1 MEFEETAAADT
12 PAMENAGAAAE
23 TAAENAM
30 TEEIKAVPM
39 DASAETSDG
48 GFDALDKEA
57 EAGAENAPAQTRGE
71 RPRRTPPPVKPASPE
86 SMDEA
91 RNVLA
96 HMFDFL
102 GIDANIRV
110 ENKPRSV
117 NLYVT
122 TEEPGRVI
130 GHHGKTLENLQLIVN
145 RIMQK
150 TDSEFPKLYIDM
162 DCPRD
167 RRTERRI
174 ERAERSENGE
184 RAEQRPERGERRGER
199 GERGERPRRDFR
211 GGRGERRDRFEGG
224 RGSFSH
230 DDVLRQQALD
240 AAKEV
245 HQWGSPKTLPPMNSH
260 DRRIVHI
267 TLEGDTGLT
276 TNSIGD
282 GEKRSVVI
290 ALKEEVNA

>member
-1 MEFEETAAADT
+1 ME
-12 PAMENAGAAAE
+12 
-23 TAAENAM
+23 
-30 TEEIKAVPM
+30 
-39 DASAETSDG
+39 
-48 GFDALDKEA
+48 
-57 EAGAENAPAQTRGE
+57 
-71 RPRRTPPPVKPASPE
+71 
-86 SMDEA
+86 EA

-117 NLYVT
+117 NLYVS

-162 DCPRD
+162 EGPR
-167 RRTERRI
+167 ERRS
-174 ERAERSENGE
+174 ERRSE
-184 RAEQRPERGERRGER
+184 RTDRVERGERS
-199 GERGERPRRDFR
+199 ERGERPRREF
-211 GGRGERRDRFEGG
+211 RGERKDRFEGR
-224 RGSFSH
+224 RGSSFSH
-230 DDVLRQQALD
+230 DEVLRQQALD

-245 HQWGSPKTLPPMNSH
+245 HQWGAPKTLPPMNSH

-267 TLEGDTGLT
+267 TLEDDAALT

>member
-1 MEFEETAAADT
+1 MELEENAAAST
-12 PAMENAGAAAE
+12 QAMESAAAEAAAE
-23 TAAENAM
+23 TV
-30 TEEIKAVPM
+30 TTDEIKAVPM
-39 DASAETSDG
+39 DASADTNDV
-48 GFDALDKEA
+48 GFDEIDKNSES
-57 EAGAENAPAQTRGE
+57 AQTRAE
-71 RPRRTPPPVKPASPE
+71 RPRRNPPPVKPASQE
-86 SMDEA
+86 SMEEA
-91 RNVLA
+91 RSVLA

-117 NLYVT
+117 NLYVS

-162 DCPRD
+162 EGPRE

-174 ERAERSENGE
+174 ERTDRV
-184 RAEQRPERGERRGER
+184 ERGNRTDRVER
-199 GERGERPRRDFR
+199 GDRPRREF
-211 GGRGERRDRFEGG
+211 RGERRDRFEGG
-224 RGSFSH
+224 RGSSFSH
-230 DDVLRQQALD
+230 DEVLRQQALD

-245 HQWGSPKTLPPMNSH
+245 HQWGAPKTLPPMNSH

-267 TLEGDTGLT
+267 TLEGDTALT

>member
-1 MEFEETAAADT
+1 MDLEETAAADNQ
-12 PAMENAGAAAE
+12 AMENAAAE
-23 TAAENAM
+23 TA
-30 TEEIKAVPM
+30 TETAATDEIKAVPM
-39 DASAETSDG
+39 DDASTGTNDG
-48 GFDALDKEA
+48 GFDENEKNP
-57 EAGAENAPAQTRGE
+57 EAGAEAPAKTRDE
-71 RPRRTPPPVKPASPE
+71 RPRRNPPPVKPASQE
-86 SMDEA
+86 SMEEA
-91 RNVLA
+91 RSVLA

-117 NLYVT
+117 NLYVS

-162 DCPRD
+162 EGPR
-167 RRTERRI
+167 ERRS
-174 ERAERSENGE
+174 ERRSE
-184 RAEQRPERGERRGER
+184 RTDRVERGERS
-199 GERGERPRRDFR
+199 ERGERPRREF
-211 GGRGERRDRFEGG
+211 RGERRDRDRFEGR
-224 RGSFSH
+224 RGSSFSR
-230 DDVLRQQALD
+230 DEVLRQQALD

-245 HQWGSPKTLPPMNSH
+245 HQWGAPKTLPPMNSH

-267 TLEGDTGLT
+267 TLEGDTALT

>member
-1 MEFEETAAADT
+1 MDYEENAAAADQ
-12 PAMENAGAAAE
+12 AMENAGAAPE
-23 TAAENAM
+23 NAAENAM
-30 TEEIKAVPM
+30 TDEIRAVPM
-39 DASAETSDG
+39 DGAAEPGENNGFEEAAQAAGSDT
-48 GFDALDKEA
+48 A
-57 EAGAENAPAQTRGE
+57 RRE
-71 RPRRTPPPVKPASPE
+71 RPRRPAPPPVKPASPE
-86 SMDEA
+86 SMEEA
-91 RNVLA
+91 RSVLA

-102 GIDANIRV
+102 GIDANVRV

-117 NLYVT
+117 NLYVS

-162 DCPRD
+162 DGNR
-167 RRTERRI
+167 ERRS
-174 ERAERSENGE
+174 ERGE
-184 RAEQRPERGERRGER
+184 RRERPEREHGERPERRERPERGERRE
-199 GERGERPRRDFR
+199 RRDFR
-211 GGRGERRDRFEGG
+211 SDRRERFDGRRS
-224 RGSFSH
+224 SFSH

-245 HQWGSPKTLPPMNSH
+245 HQWGAPKTLPPMNSH

-267 TLEGDTGLT
+267 TLEGDTALT

-282 GEKRSVVI
+282 GENRSVVI

>member
-1 MEFEETAAADT
+1 MEFEENAPADAQ
-12 PAMENAGAAAE
+12 AMENANPASETVAADEIKTVPMDSAEENGEFGEQSEKAGTDAAAE
-23 TAAENAM
+23 
-30 TEEIKAVPM
+30 
-39 DASAETSDG
+39 SA
-48 GFDALDKEA
+48 
-57 EAGAENAPAQTRGE
+57 RRE
-71 RPRRTPPPVKPASPE
+71 RPRRPAPPPVKPASAE
-86 SMDEA
+86 SMEEA
-91 RNVLA
+91 RSVLS

-102 GIDANIRV
+102 GIDANVRV

-117 NLYVT
+117 NLYVS

-162 DCPRD
+162 DGNR
-167 RRTERRI
+167 ERRERPERR
-174 ERAERSENGE
+174 ERAERPE
-184 RAEQRPERGERRGER
+184 RESRGERSER
-199 GERGERPRRDFR
+199 PPRRD
-211 GGRGERRDRFEGG
+211 RGERRDRGDRFDGG
-224 RGSFSH
+224 RRSSFSH
-230 DDVLRQQALD
+230 DEVLRQQALD

-267 TLEGDTGLT
+267 TLESDTALT

-282 GEKRSVVI
+282 GENRSVVI
-290 ALKEEVNA
+290 ALKDEVNA

>member
-1 MEFEETAAADT
+1 MEFEENAAAEEQ
-12 PAMENAGAAAE
+12 AMGNAGAAAE
-23 TAAENAM
+23 TAEE
-30 TEEIKAVPM
+30 TVTTDEIKAVPM
-39 DASAETSDG
+39 DA
-48 GFDALDKEA
+48 
-57 EAGAENAPAQTRGE
+57 AENAEGAGFDETEKTAAKAADRAE
-71 RPRRTPPPVKPASPE
+71 RPRKTPPPVKPASPE
-86 SMDEA
+86 SMEEA
-91 RNVLA
+91 RSVLA

-117 NLYVT
+117 NLYVS

-162 DCPRD
+162 DGSRERRE
-167 RRTERRI
+167 RRTERT
-174 ERAERSENGE
+174 EREERPGRREF
-184 RAEQRPERGERRGER
+184 RGER
-199 GERGERPRRDFR
+199 GERSGRREF
-211 GGRGERRDRFEGG
+211 RGERGDRRERFDGG
-224 RGSFSH
+224 RRSSFSH
-230 DDVLRQQALD
+230 DEVLRQQALD

-245 HQWGSPKTLPPMNSH
+245 HQWGAPKTLPPMNSH

-267 TLEGDTGLT
+267 TLEGDDALT

-282 GEKRSVVI
+282 GENRSVVI

>member
-1 MEFEETAAADT
+1 MELEETAAADT
-12 PAMENAGAAAE
+12 QAMENAGAAAE
-23 TAAENAM
+23 TAAETVA
-30 TEEIKAVPM
+30 TDEIKAVPM
-39 DASAETSDG
+39 DDASAESNDG
-48 GFDALDKEA
+48 GFDEIDKNSDA
-57 EAGAENAPAQTRGE
+57 VQTRAE
-71 RPRRTPPPVKPASPE
+71 RPRRNPPPVKPASRE
-86 SMDEA
+86 SMEEA
-91 RNVLA
+91 RSVLA

-110 ENKPRSV
+110 ENKSRSV
-117 NLYVT
+117 NLYVS

-162 DCPRD
+162 EGPR
-167 RRTERRI
+167 ERRS
-174 ERAERSENGE
+174 ERRSE
-184 RAEQRPERGERRGER
+184 RTDRVERGDRP
-199 GERGERPRRDFR
+199 ERGERPRREF
-211 GGRGERRDRFEGG
+211 RGERRDRFEGG
-224 RGSFSH
+224 RKSSFSH
-230 DDVLRQQALD
+230 DEVLRQQALD

-245 HQWGSPKTLPPMNSH
+245 HQWGAPKTLPPMNSH

-267 TLEGDTGLT
+267 TLEDDAALT

>member
-1 MEFEETAAADT
+1 MELEETSAADNQ
-12 PAMENAGAAAE
+12 ALENAGAATE
-23 TAAENAM
+23 TAAE
-30 TEEIKAVPM
+30 TVTTDEIKAVPM
-39 DASAETSDG
+39 DNASAETNDG
-48 GFDALDKEA
+48 DFDETGKEP
-57 EAGAENAPAQTRGE
+57 EARGE
-71 RPRRTPPPVKPASPE
+71 RPRRTPPPVKPASQE
-86 SMDEA
+86 SMEEA

-117 NLYVT
+117 NLYVS

-162 DCPRD
+162 DGNR
-167 RRTERRI
+167 ER
-174 ERAERSENGE
+174 RAERRAERGE
-184 RAEQRPERGERRGER
+184 RPERSERPERGERRPER
-199 GERGERPRRDFR
+199 GERSGRSREFR
-211 GGRGERRDRFEGG
+211 GERGERRDRFEGG
-224 RGSFSH
+224 RRSSFSH
-230 DDVLRQQALD
+230 DEMLRQQALD

-267 TLEGDTGLT
+267 TLEGDADLT

-282 GEKRSVVI
+282 GENRSVVI

>member
-1 MEFEETAAADT
+1 MELEENAAADT
-12 PAMENAGAAAE
+12 QAMENAGAATE
-23 TAAENAM
+23 TAAE
-30 TEEIKAVPM
+30 TVTTDEIKAVPL
-39 DASAETSDG
+39 DNASAETNDG
-48 GFDALDKEA
+48 GFDETGKEP
-57 EAGAENAPAQTRGE
+57 EARGE
-71 RPRRTPPPVKPASPE
+71 RPRRTPPPVKPASQE
-86 SMDEA
+86 SMEEA

-117 NLYVT
+117 NLYVS

-167 RRTERRI
+167 RRQERS
-174 ERAERSENGE
+174 AERSERPE
-184 RAEQRPERGERRGER
+184 RPERGERRT
-199 GERGERPRRDFR
+199 ERGERPARREFR
-211 GGRGERRDRFEGG
+211 GERGERRDRFDGG
-224 RGSFSH
+224 RKSSFSH

-267 TLEGDTGLT
+267 TLEEDAALT

>member
-1 MEFEETAAADT
+1 MEFEENT
-12 PAMENAGAAAE
+12 PADAQTMENASPAENVAAE
-23 TAAENAM
+23 
-30 TEEIKAVPM
+30 EIRTVPM
-39 DASAETSDG
+39 DSAEEDG
-48 GFDALDKEA
+48 DFAEKSEKAGTDAA
-57 EAGAENAPAQTRGE
+57 TGTGPARGE
-71 RPRRTPPPVKPASPE
+71 RSRRPAPPPVKPASAE
-86 SMDEA
+86 SMEEA
-91 RNVLA
+91 RSVLA

-102 GIDANIRV
+102 GIDANVRV

-117 NLYVT
+117 NLYVST
-122 TEEPGRVI
+122 DEPGRVI

-162 DCPRD
+162 DVNRERRERPER
-167 RRTERRI
+167 RERTER
-174 ERAERSENGE
+174 
-184 RAEQRPERGERRGER
+184 PEREFRGER
-199 GERGERPRRDFR
+199 GERGERSER
-211 GGRGERRDRFEGG
+211 GGRREYRGERRDRGDRFDGG
-224 RGSFSH
+224 RRSSFSR

-267 TLEGDTGLT
+267 TLESDTALT

-282 GEKRSVVI
+282 GENRSVVI
-290 ALKEEVNA
+290 ALKDEVNA

>member
-1 MEFEETAAADT
+1 MELEETAAADT
-12 PAMENAGAAAE
+12 QAMENAGAAAE
-23 TAAENAM
+23 TAAE
-30 TEEIKAVPM
+30 TVTTDEIKAVPM
-39 DASAETSDG
+39 DASAETNDG
-48 GFDALDKEA
+48 GFDEIDK
-57 EAGAENAPAQTRGE
+57 NNDTAQSRGE
-71 RPRRTPPPVKPASPE
+71 HPRRNPPPVKPASQE
-86 SMDEA
+86 SMEEA
-91 RNVLA
+91 RSVLA

-117 NLYVT
+117 NLYVS

-162 DCPRD
+162 EGPR
-167 RRTERRI
+167 ERRS
-174 ERAERSENGE
+174 ERRSERTDRGEHGERS
-184 RAEQRPERGERRGER
+184 
-199 GERGERPRRDFR
+199 ERGERPRREF
-211 GGRGERRDRFEGG
+211 RGERRDRFEGR
-224 RGSFSH
+224 RGSSFSH

-240 AAKEV
+240 AAKDV
-245 HQWGSPKTLPPMNSH
+245 HQWGAPKTLPPMNSH

-267 TLEGDTGLT
+267 TLEDDAALT
-276 TNSIGD
+276 TNSVGD

>member
-1 MEFEETAAADT
+1 MELEETAAADT
-12 PAMENAGAAAE
+12 QAMENAGAATEAAE
-23 TAAENAM
+23 TA
-30 TEEIKAVPM
+30 TTDEIKAVPM
-39 DASAETSDG
+39 DDASAADDG
-48 GFDALDKEA
+48 GFDEIDKSNET
-57 EAGAENAPAQTRGE
+57 AQPRAE
-71 RPRRTPPPVKPASPE
+71 RPRRNPPPVKPASQE
-86 SMDEA
+86 SMEEA
-91 RNVLA
+91 RSVLA
-96 HMFDFL
+96 HMLDFL

-117 NLYVT
+117 NLYVS

-162 DCPRD
+162 EGPR
-167 RRTERRI
+167 ERRS
-174 ERAERSENGE
+174 ERRSERTDRVERGGERS
-184 RAEQRPERGERRGER
+184 
-199 GERGERPRRDFR
+199 ERGERPRREFR
-211 GGRGERRDRFEGG
+211 SERRDRFEGR
-224 RGSFSH
+224 RGSSFSH
-230 DDVLRQQALD
+230 DEVLRQQALD

-245 HQWGSPKTLPPMNSH
+245 HQWGAPKTLPPMNSH

-267 TLEGDTGLT
+267 TLEDDAALT
-276 TNSIGD
+276 TNSVGD

>member
-1 MEFEETAAADT
+1 MELEETAAADSQAT
-12 PAMENAGAAAE
+12 ENAGAAAE
-23 TAAENAM
+23 AAE
-30 TEEIKAVPM
+30 TVTTDEIKAVPM
-39 DASAETSDG
+39 DASAETTDG
-48 GFDALDKEA
+48 GFDEIDRNNDA
-57 EAGAENAPAQTRGE
+57 AQTRGE
-71 RPRRTPPPVKPASPE
+71 RPRRNPPPVKPASRE
-86 SMDEA
+86 SMEEA
-91 RNVLA
+91 RSVLA

-110 ENKPRSV
+110 ENKSRSV
-117 NLYVT
+117 NLYVS

-162 DCPRD
+162 EGPR
-167 RRTERRI
+167 ERRS
-174 ERAERSENGE
+174 ERRPERSERSE
-184 RAEQRPERGERRGER
+184 RPRREFRGERRER
-199 GERGERPRRDFR
+199 FDGRRGS
-211 GGRGERRDRFEGG
+211 
-224 RGSFSH
+224 SFSH
-230 DDVLRQQALD
+230 DEVLRQQALD

-245 HQWGSPKTLPPMNSH
+245 HQWGAPKTLPPMNSH

-267 TLEGDTGLT
+267 TLEDDTALT

>member
-1 MEFEETAAADT
+1 MELEETAAADT
-12 PAMENAGAAAE
+12 QAMENAGAAAE
-23 TAAENAM
+23 TAAENV
-30 TEEIKAVPM
+30 TTDEIKAVPM
-39 DASAETSDG
+39 DDASAETNDG
-48 GFDALDKEA
+48 GFDEIEKNSDA
-57 EAGAENAPAQTRGE
+57 AQTRAE
-71 RPRRTPPPVKPASPE
+71 RPRRNPPPVKPASRE
-86 SMDEA
+86 SMEEA
-91 RNVLA
+91 RSVLA

-110 ENKPRSV
+110 ENKSRSV
-117 NLYVT
+117 NLYVS

-162 DCPRD
+162 EGPR
-167 RRTERRI
+167 ERRS
-174 ERAERSENGE
+174 ERRSERTDRVE
-184 RAEQRPERGERRGER
+184 RGDRPERS
-199 GERGERPRRDFR
+199 ERPRREF
-211 GGRGERRDRFEGG
+211 RGERRDRFEGG
-224 RGSFSH
+224 RKSSFSH
-230 DDVLRQQALD
+230 DEVLRQQALD

-245 HQWGSPKTLPPMNSH
+245 HQWGAPKTLPPMNSH

-267 TLEGDTGLT
+267 TLEGDTALT

>member
-1 MEFEETAAADT
+1 MELEENAAVENQAK
-12 PAMENAGAAAE
+12 ENAGTAAE
-23 TAAENAM
+23 TA
-30 TEEIKAVPM
+30 TESVTTDEIKAVPM
-39 DASAETSDG
+39 GNASTETNNS
-48 GFDALDKEA
+48 GFDEIDKEA
-57 EAGAENAPAQTRGE
+57 DADTDTPQARGE
-71 RPRRTPPPVKPASPE
+71 RARRTPPPIKPASPE
-86 SMDEA
+86 SMEEA
-91 RNVLA
+91 RSVLA

-117 NLYVT
+117 NLYVS

-162 DCPRD
+162 EGPRE
-167 RRTERRI
+167 RRQERTSERTERSD
-174 ERAERSENGE
+174 RSD
-184 RAEQRPERGERRGER
+184 RPERGERRM
-199 GERGERPRRDFR
+199 ERGERPARREF
-211 GGRGERRDRFEGG
+211 RGERRDRFDGG
-224 RGSFSH
+224 RRSSFSH

-267 TLEGDTGLT
+267 TLEGDSALT

>member
-1 MEFEETAAADT
+1 MDLEETAAAENQ
-12 PAMENAGAAAE
+12 AMENAGAAAE
-23 TAAENAM
+23 SAAESV
-30 TEEIKAVPM
+30 TDEIKAVPM
-39 DASAETSDG
+39 DGAAKTNEG
-48 GFDALDKEA
+48 GFDETEKETES
-57 EAGAENAPAQTRGE
+57 EAAAQPRGE
-71 RPRRTPPPVKPASPE
+71 RPRRTPPPVKPASQE
-86 SMDEA
+86 SMEEA
-91 RNVLA
+91 RSVLA
-96 HMFDFL
+96 HLFDFL

-117 NLYVT
+117 NLYVS

-162 DCPRD
+162 DGSR
-167 RRTERRI
+167 ERRA
-174 ERAERSENGE
+174 ERRSAERSE
-184 RAEQRPERGERRGER
+184 RPERGERRTS
-199 GERGERPRRDFR
+199 ERGERPARREF
-211 GGRGERRDRFEGG
+211 RGERRDRFDGG
-224 RGSFSH
+224 RRSSFSR

-267 TLEGDTGLT
+267 TLEGDSALT

-282 GEKRSVVI
+282 GENRSVVI
-290 ALKEEVNA
+290 ALKEEVNI

>member
-1 MEFEETAAADT
+1 MELEENAAAENQ
-12 PAMENAGAAAE
+12 AMENESAAAE
-23 TAAENAM
+23 TAPE
-30 TEEIKAVPM
+30 TVTTDGIKAVPM
-39 DASAETSDG
+39 DASENNDD
-48 GFDALDKEA
+48 GFDEIEKDTES
-57 EAGAENAPAQTRGE
+57 GANTAAQHRTE
-71 RPRRTPPPVKPASPE
+71 RPRRTPPQVKPASPE
-86 SMDEA
+86 SMEEA
-91 RNVLA
+91 RSVLA

-102 GIDANIRV
+102 GIDANVRV

-162 DCPRD
+162 DGSRE
-167 RRTERRI
+167 RRTERRV
-174 ERAERSENGE
+174 ERTENAGQGE
-184 RAEQRPERGERRGER
+184 RRTDRGERSG
-199 GERGERPRRDFR
+199 RREF
-211 GGRGERRDRFEGG
+211 RGERRDRFDG
-224 RGSFSH
+224 RRSSFSH

-245 HQWGSPKTLPPMNSH
+245 HQWGAPKTLPPMNSH

-267 TLEGDTGLT
+267 TLESDPALT

-282 GEKRSVVI
+282 GENRSVVI
-290 ALKEEVNA
+290 ALKEGVNA

>member
-1 MEFEETAAADT
+1 MEFEENAAAGNQ
-12 PAMENAGAAAE
+12 AMENADAAAEAAAE
-23 TAAENAM
+23 TV
-30 TEEIKAVPM
+30 TTDEIKAVPM
-39 DASAETSDG
+39 DAAEKNDS
-48 GFDALDKEA
+48 GFDKFEQAA
-57 EAGAENAPAQTRGE
+57 EDGAKTAAQPRAE
-71 RPRRTPPPVKPASPE
+71 RPRRTPPPVKPASQE
-86 SMDEA
+86 SMEEA

-102 GIDANIRV
+102 GIDANIRM

-117 NLYVT
+117 NLYVS

-162 DCPRD
+162 DGSR
-167 RRTERRI
+167 ERRA
-174 ERAERSENGE
+174 ERRAERSENAGH
-184 RAEQRPERGERRGER
+184 GERRISSD
-199 GERGERPRRDFR
+199 RGERPARREFREER
-211 GGRGERRDRFEGG
+211 GGRRERFDGG
-224 RGSFSH
+224 RRSSSFSH
-230 DDVLRQQALD
+230 DEVLRQQALD

-267 TLEGDTGLT
+267 TLESDTALT

-282 GEKRSVVI
+282 GENRSVVI

>member
-1 MEFEETAAADT
+1 MEIEENAAADA

-23 TAAENAM
+23 TAAENV
-30 TEEIKAVPM
+30 TTDEIKAVPM
-39 DASAETSDG
+39 DASAETNDG
-48 GFDALDKEA
+48 GFDELDKES
-57 EAGAENAPAQTRGE
+57 EAGTENTPAQARGE

-117 NLYVT
+117 NLYVS

-167 RRTERRI
+167 RRQERS
-174 ERAERSENGE
+174 AERSERPE
-184 RAEQRPERGERRGER
+184 RPERGERRT
-199 GERGERPRRDFR
+199 ERGERPARREF
-211 GGRGERRDRFEGG
+211 RGERRDRFDGG
-224 RGSFSH
+224 RKSSFSH

-267 TLEGDTGLT
+267 TLEGDDALT

>member
-1 MEFEETAAADT
+1 MEPEENAAAEEQ
-12 PAMENAGAAAE
+12 AMGNAGAAAE
-23 TAAENAM
+23 TAEE
-30 TEEIKAVPM
+30 TVTTDEIKAVPM
-39 DASAETSDG
+39 DSPVEND
-48 GFDALDKEA
+48 
-57 EAGAENAPAQTRGE
+57 ENAGIDGVEQAAAMPDRAD
-71 RPRRTPPPVKPASPE
+71 RPRRTPPPVKPASQE
-86 SMDEA
+86 SMEEA
-91 RNVLA
+91 RSVLA

-102 GIDANIRV
+102 GIDASIRV
-110 ENKPRSV
+110 ESKPRSV
-117 NLYVT
+117 NLFVS

-162 DCPRD
+162 DGSRD
-167 RRTERRI
+167 RRER
-174 ERAERSENGE
+174 RAERGE
-184 RAEQRPERGERRGER
+184 RPERSVRRPERGERRGER
-199 GERGERPRRDFR
+199 SGRREFRGERPERGERDGRRS
-211 GGRGERRDRFEGG
+211 
-224 RGSFSH
+224 SFSH

-245 HQWGSPKTLPPMNSH
+245 HQWGAPKTLPPMNSH

-267 TLEGDTGLT
+267 TLEGDDALT

-282 GEKRSVVI
+282 GENRSVVI

>member
-1 MEFEETAAADT
+1 MELEETAAADT
-12 PAMENAGAAAE
+12 QAMENAGAAAE
-23 TAAENAM
+23 AAAE
-30 TEEIKAVPM
+30 TVTTDEIKAVPM
-39 DASAETSDG
+39 DNASAETNNG
-48 GFDALDKEA
+48 GFDEKDSE
-57 EAGAENAPAQTRGE
+57 PRGE

-86 SMDEA
+86 SMEEA

-117 NLYVT
+117 NLYVS

-162 DCPRD
+162 EGPRE
-167 RRTERRI
+167 RRQERTSERTERSD
-174 ERAERSENGE
+174 RSD
-184 RAEQRPERGERRGER
+184 RPERGERRM
-199 GERGERPRRDFR
+199 ERGERPARREF
-211 GGRGERRDRFEGG
+211 RGERRDRFDGG
-224 RGSFSH
+224 RRSSFSH

-267 TLEGDTGLT
+267 TLEGDSALT

>member
-1 MEFEETAAADT
+1 MELEDNAAANEL
-12 PAMENAGAAAE
+12 ASENAKAAAE
-23 TAAENAM
+23 TAEESVAAD
-30 TEEIKAVPM
+30 EIKAVPM
-39 DASAETSDG
+39 DVPAPEAD
-48 GFDALDKEA
+48 GFDELDKKEEDRPVRA
-57 EAGAENAPAQTRGE
+57 E
-71 RPRRTPPPVKPASPE
+71 RPRRTPPPVKPASAE
-86 SMDEA
+86 SMEEA

-117 NLYVT
+117 NLFVS

-162 DCPRD
+162 DGNR
-167 RRTERRI
+167 EH
-174 ERAERSENGE
+174 RAER
-184 RAEQRPERGERRGER
+184 RA
-199 GERGERPRRDFR
+199 ERGERPEREHGDRRE
-211 GGRGERRDRFEGG
+211 RGERPARREYRDRGN
-224 RGSFSH
+224 RDHRSSFSH

-245 HQWGSPKTLPPMNSH
+245 HQWGAPKTLPPMNAH

-267 TLEGDTGLT
+267 TLEGDTALT

-282 GEKRSVVI
+282 GESRSVVI

>member
-1 MEFEETAAADT
+1 MELEETAAADQ
-12 PAMENAGAAAE
+12 AMENAGAATEAAE
-23 TAAENAM
+23 TV
-30 TEEIKAVPM
+30 TTDEIKAVPM
-39 DASAETSDG
+39 DASAEANDG
-48 GFDALDKEA
+48 GFDEIEKNNDA
-57 EAGAENAPAQTRGE
+57 AQTRAE
-71 RPRRTPPPVKPASPE
+71 RPRRTPPPVKPASQE
-86 SMDEA
+86 SMEEA

-117 NLYVT
+117 NLYVS

-162 DCPRD
+162 EGPR
-167 RRTERRI
+167 ERRS
-174 ERAERSENGE
+174 ERRSE
-184 RAEQRPERGERRGER
+184 RTDRVERGERS
-199 GERGERPRRDFR
+199 ERGERPRREF
-211 GGRGERRDRFEGG
+211 RGERKDRFEGR
-224 RGSFSH
+224 RGSSFSH
-230 DDVLRQQALD
+230 DEVLRQQALD

-245 HQWGSPKTLPPMNSH
+245 HQWGAPKTLPPMNSH

-267 TLEGDTGLT
+267 TLEDDAALT

>member
-1 MEFEETAAADT
+1 MELEENAAADNQ
-12 PAMENAGAAAE
+12 AMENAGAAE
-23 TAAENAM
+23 VTAAE
-30 TEEIKAVPM
+30 TVTSDEIKAVPM
-39 DASAETSDG
+39 DSSAEKNDG
-48 GFDALDKEA
+48 RFEEA
-57 EAGAENAPAQTRGE
+57 EQKADAGANGASTRRNE
-71 RPRRTPPPVKPASPE
+71 RPRRTPPPVKPASRE

-91 RNVLA
+91 RSVLA

-117 NLYVT
+117 NLYVS

-162 DCPRD
+162 DGSR
-167 RRTERRI
+167 ERRA
-174 ERAERSENGE
+174 ERAE
-184 RAEQRPERGERRGER
+184 RPERGERRAER
-199 GERGERPRRDFR
+199 GGDRGERPSRRDR
-211 GGRGERRDRFEGG
+211 DSRDERRDRFDGG
-224 RGSFSH
+224 RKSSFSH

-245 HQWGSPKTLPPMNSH
+245 HQWGTAKTLPPMNSH

-267 TLEGDTGLT
+267 TLENDPALT

-282 GEKRSVVI
+282 GENRSVVI

>member
-1 MEFEETAAADT
+1 MELEENAAADNQAMGNAGAAEETAAETVTAD
-12 PAMENAGAAAE
+12 
-23 TAAENAM
+23 
-30 TEEIKAVPM
+30 EIKAVPM
-39 DASAETSDG
+39 DSSAEKKDG
-48 GFDALDKEA
+48 GFDETEQQA
-57 EAGAENAPAQTRGE
+57 EAGANAA
-71 RPRRTPPPVKPASPE
+71 PRRNERSRKTPPPVKPASQE

-91 RNVLA
+91 RSVLA

-117 NLYVT
+117 NLYIS

-162 DCPRD
+162 DGSRD
-167 RRTERRI
+167 RR
-174 ERAERSENGE
+174 A
-184 RAEQRPERGERRGER
+184 ERGERSER
-199 GERGERPRRDFR
+199 GDRRGERPARRDR
-211 GGRGERRDRFEGG
+211 DSRDERRDRFEGG
-224 RGSFSH
+224 RKSSFSH

-245 HQWGSPKTLPPMNSH
+245 HQWGTAKTLPPMNSH

-267 TLEGDTGLT
+267 TLENDPALT

-282 GEKRSVVI
+282 GENRSVVI

>member
-1 MEFEETAAADT
+1 MEPEENAAAAEQ
-12 PAMENAGAAAE
+12 AMENAEAAVE
-23 TAAENAM
+23 TAEDAV
-30 TEEIKAVPM
+30 TTDEIKAVPI
-39 DASAETSDG
+39 DSAETNDAG
-48 GFDALDKEA
+48 GFDE
-57 EAGAENAPAQTRGE
+57 PAVKDQATREQQTVRSE
-71 RPRRTPPPVKPASPE
+71 RPRRTPPPVKPASQE
-86 SMDEA
+86 SMEEA
-91 RNVLA
+91 RSVLA

-102 GIDANIRV
+102 GIDADIRV

-117 NLYVT
+117 NLFVS

-162 DCPRD
+162 EGSR
-167 RRTERRI
+167 ERRQ
-174 ERAERSENGE
+174 ERAER
-184 RAEQRPERGERRGER
+184 PERSEHHMER
-199 GERGERPRRDFR
+199 GDRPARREFRDHGDRDRRERF
-211 GGRGERRDRFEGG
+211 GGRRS
-224 RGSFSH
+224 SFSR
-230 DDVLRQQALD
+230 DEVLRQQALD

-245 HQWGSPKTLPPMNSH
+245 HQWGTPKTLPPMNSH

-267 TLEGDTGLT
+267 TLEGDAALT

-282 GEKRSVVI
+282 GENRSVVI

>member
-1 MEFEETAAADT
+1 MELEENAAANNQ
-12 PAMENAGAAAE
+12 AMENAGAAAE
-23 TAAENAM
+23 AAAE
-30 TEEIKAVPM
+30 TVTTDEIMAVPM
-39 DASAETSDG
+39 DNAAAETNDG
-48 GFDALDKEA
+48 GFDEIKDSEA
-57 EAGAENAPAQTRGE
+57 RGE
-71 RPRRTPPPVKPASPE
+71 RPRRTPPPVKPASQE
-86 SMDEA
+86 SMEEA

-117 NLYVT
+117 NLYVS

-162 DCPRD
+162 EGPR
-167 RRTERRI
+167 ERRS
-174 ERAERSENGE
+174 ERRSE
-184 RAEQRPERGERRGER
+184 RTDRVERGERS
-199 GERGERPRRDFR
+199 ERGERPRREF
-211 GGRGERRDRFEGG
+211 RGERRDRDRFEGR
-224 RGSFSH
+224 RGSSFSH
-230 DDVLRQQALD
+230 DEVLRQQALD

-245 HQWGSPKTLPPMNSH
+245 HQWGAPKTLPPMNSH

-267 TLEGDTGLT
+267 TLEDDAALT

>member
-1 MEFEETAAADT
+1 MEFEENAAAGNQ
-12 PAMENAGAAAE
+12 AMENAGAAAE
-23 TAAENAM
+23 TA
-30 TEEIKAVPM
+30 TEPVTTDEIKTVPIDAV
-39 DASAETSDG
+39 EQNDG
-48 GFDALDKEA
+48 GFDGPGQTEDGAKAAAQPRA
-57 EAGAENAPAQTRGE
+57 ERS
-71 RPRRTPPPVKPASPE
+71 RRTPPPVKPASQE
-86 SMDEA
+86 SMEDA
-91 RNVLA
+91 RSVLA

-117 NLYVT
+117 NLYVS

-162 DCPRD
+162 DGSR
-167 RRTERRI
+167 ERRA
-174 ERAERSENGE
+174 ERRAERSENAG
-184 RAEQRPERGERRGER
+184 GERRSD
-199 GERGERPRRDFR
+199 RGERPARREFREER
-211 GGRGERRDRFEGG
+211 GGRRDRFDGS
-224 RGSFSH
+224 RRSSFSH
-230 DDVLRQQALD
+230 DEVLRQQALD

-267 TLEGDTGLT
+267 TLESDTALT

-282 GEKRSVVI
+282 GENRSVVI

>member
-1 MEFEETAAADT
+1 MELEENAADGN
-12 PAMENAGAAAE
+12 PAMENAAEAAAASE
-23 TAAENAM
+23 SVTAD
-30 TEEIKAVPM
+30 EIKTVPM
-39 DASAETSDG
+39 DESAEKNNG
-48 GFDALDKEA
+48 GFDEIEQKS
-57 EAGAENAPAQTRGE
+57 EAGANAAAPHRGE
-71 RPRRTPPPVKPASPE
+71 RARRTPPPVKPASPE
-86 SMDEA
+86 SMEEA

-117 NLYVT
+117 NLYIS

-150 TDSEFPKLYIDM
+150 NDSDFPKLYIDM
-162 DCPRD
+162 DGSR
-167 RRTERRI
+167 ERRSS
-174 ERAERSENGE
+174 ERA
-184 RAEQRPERGERRGER
+184 ERGERRS
-199 GERGERPRRDFR
+199 ERGERPARKDF
-211 GGRGERRDRFEGG
+211 RGERRDRFDGG
-224 RGSFSH
+224 RKSSFSH

-245 HQWGSPKTLPPMNSH
+245 HQWGAPKTLPPMNSH

-267 TLEGDTGLT
+267 TLENDSALT

-282 GEKRSVVI
+282 GENRSVVI

>member
-1 MEFEETAAADT
+1 MELEENAAAST
-12 PAMENAGAAAE
+12 QAMESAAAEAAAE
-23 TAAENAM
+23 TV
-30 TEEIKAVPM
+30 TTDEIKAVPM
-39 DASAETSDG
+39 DASADTNDV
-48 GFDALDKEA
+48 GFDEIGKNSES
-57 EAGAENAPAQTRGE
+57 AQTRAE
-71 RPRRTPPPVKPASPE
+71 RPRRNPPPVKPASQE
-86 SMDEA
+86 SMEEA
-91 RNVLA
+91 RSVLA

-117 NLYVT
+117 NLYVS

-162 DCPRD
+162 EGPRE

-174 ERAERSENGE
+174 ERTDRV
-184 RAEQRPERGERRGER
+184 
-199 GERGERPRRDFR
+199 ERGERPHREF
-211 GGRGERRDRFEGG
+211 RGERRDRFEGG
-224 RGSFSH
+224 RRGSSFSH
-230 DDVLRQQALD
+230 DEVLRQQALD

-245 HQWGSPKTLPPMNSH
+245 HQWGAPKTLPPMNSH

-267 TLEGDTGLT
+267 TLEDDTALT

>member
-1 MEFEETAAADT
+1 
-12 PAMENAGAAAE
+12 MENAGAAAE
-23 TAAENAM
+23 TAAE
-30 TEEIKAVPM
+30 TVTDEIKAVPM
-39 DASAETSDG
+39 DGAADTNEG
-48 GFDALDKEA
+48 GFDGIGQTA
-57 EAGAENAPAQTRGE
+57 EAGTDPAAQARGE
-71 RPRRTPPPVKPASPE
+71 RPRRTPPPVKPASQE

-91 RNVLA
+91 KNVLA

-102 GIDANIRV
+102 GIDANIRA

-117 NLYVT
+117 NLYVS

-162 DCPRD
+162 DGSR
-167 RRTERRI
+167 ER
-174 ERAERSENGE
+174 RAERRTD
-184 RAEQRPERGERRGER
+184 RAERPERGGERGERRAER
-199 GERGERPRRDFR
+199 GERSGRREF
-211 GGRGERRDRFEGG
+211 RGERRDRFDGG
-224 RGSFSH
+224 RRSSFSH

-245 HQWGSPKTLPPMNSH
+245 HQWGAPKTLPPMNSH

-267 TLEGDTGLT
+267 TLESDSALT

-282 GEKRSVVI
+282 GENRSVVI